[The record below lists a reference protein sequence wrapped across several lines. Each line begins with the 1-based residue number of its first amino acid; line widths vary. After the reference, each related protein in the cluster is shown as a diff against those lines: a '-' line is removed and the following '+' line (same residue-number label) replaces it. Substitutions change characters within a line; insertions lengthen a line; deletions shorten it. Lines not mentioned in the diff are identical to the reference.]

1 MSHPSMNYLDEH
13 QLTAL
18 AREIAMNIYDITT
31 IFEHFGIDE
40 TEYYEIT
47 KIPFFQQVKE
57 QYTIEWN
64 SALSTEARLK
74 IKNLAMAEAVLPTLG
89 LRALDRKEPFQGP
102 IDFYKTCLKTGGFG
116 EQKTAGGAG
125 SERFVITINLGADE
139 EGKPVIE
146 HYDKPLAINEPV
158 VNGFEKQL
166 VVDRSPPV
174 YEKGAPNSVTD
185 EPLTPAQAAALE
197 SLMEIDGD

>member
-1 MSHPSMNYLDEH
+1 MAELDEH

-18 AREIAMNIYDITT
+18 AREIAMNIYDIAT

-47 KIPFFQQVKE
+47 KIPHFQRVKE

-116 EQKTAGGAG
+116 EQKTQGGAG
-125 SERFVITINLGADE
+125 SERFSIVINLGADE
-139 EGKPVIE
+139 EGRPIIE
-146 HYDKPLAINEPV
+146 RYDKPLAINEPI

-166 VVDRSPPV
+166 AVSQSSPV
-174 YEKGAPNSVTD
+174 FEEKAPNSATD